1 MSIMLA
7 FTVAGYN
14 LDRIAAFIAKTAH
27 AATAEKRAKRRTG
40 TWADMLAPVPVTPG
54 PDPPPD

>member
-14 LDRIAAFIAKTAH
+14 LDRIAALEFTL
-27 AATAEKRAKRRTG
+27 TLLTLTG
-40 TWADMLAPVPVTPG
+40 
-54 PDPPPD
+54 